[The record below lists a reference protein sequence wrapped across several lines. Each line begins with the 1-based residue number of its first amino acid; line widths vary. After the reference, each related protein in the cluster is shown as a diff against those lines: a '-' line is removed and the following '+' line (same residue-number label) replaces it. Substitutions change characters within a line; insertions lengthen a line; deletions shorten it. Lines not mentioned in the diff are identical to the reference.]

1 MTLYQKLRW
10 LTRMGV
16 DETISETAINRL
28 KKQEKNTISVLPT
41 QQNNMPAKPSTP
53 IDTTVQ
59 MAVMVAESA
68 TDVTSLS
75 NLLSTFDAATLKK
88 TAANT
93 VFARG
98 TTSAPLMIIGDMP
111 EASDDLAGLPFT
123 GESGELLTK
132 MMAGIGLNIET
143 DCYLTTLI
151 PWRAPGGRK
160 PTAAE
165 TAYCLPFLKRH
176 IELVKPRFILLF
188 GASTCGALLGIDS
201 LSRARGTFH
210 AYQSEK
216 LSAPIMMTATFSPA
230 YLLKNQT
237 HKKYAWEDLKR
248 LKAKMS
254 ESEDESKNDSWK

>member
-16 DETISETAINRL
+16 DETIAETPVNRL
-28 KKQEKNTISVLPT
+28 KKQEKKQEVLPT
-41 QQNNMPAKPSTP
+41 NTP
-53 IDTTVQ
+53 DTLQTKSQMDTVVQ
-59 MAVMVAESA
+59 AAVAVATSA
-68 TDVTSLS
+68 TDIASLS
-75 NLLSTFDAATLKK
+75 TQLRTFEPATLKK

-98 TTSAPLMIIGDMP
+98 VPTAPVMIIGDMP
-111 EASDDLAGLPFT
+111 EASDDLSGLPFT
-123 GESGELLTK
+123 GENGKLLTK

-160 PTAAE
+160 PTPAE
-165 TAYCLPFLKRH
+165 IAYCLPFVKRH
-176 IELVKPRFILLF
+176 IELANPRFILLF
-188 GASTCGALLGIDS
+188 GAITSGALLGIDS
-201 LSRARGTFH
+201 LSRARGVFH
-210 AYQSEK
+210 AYQSEN
-216 LSAPIMMTATFSPA
+216 LTAPILMTATFSPS
-230 YLLKNQT
+230 YLLKNQS

-254 ESEDESKNDSWK
+254 ESESEST

>member
-10 LTRMGV
+10 LMRMGV
-16 DETISETAINRL
+16 DETISEMPVNRL
-28 KKQEKNTISVLPT
+28 KKQEKNITSLSPT
-41 QQNNMPAKPSTP
+41 PTNDVPNKPLNPT
-53 IDTTVQ
+53 DTTVQ
-59 MAVMVAESA
+59 MAVMTAESA

-75 NLLSTFDAATLKK
+75 NLLRSFEVATLKK

-98 TTSAPLMIIGDMP
+98 TPSAPLMIIGDMP
-111 EASDDLAGLPFT
+111 EASDDLAGIPFT
-123 GESGELLTK
+123 GETGELLAK

-160 PTAAE
+160 PTTAE
-165 TAYCLPFLKRH
+165 IAYCLPFVKRH

-201 LSRARGTFH
+201 LSRARGVFH

-216 LSAPIMMTATFSPA
+216 LTAPIMMTATFSPA
-230 YLLKNQT
+230 YLIKNQT

-254 ESEDESKNDSWK
+254 ESDGESENESSK